1 MDVEVPFLYEK
12 KEREIHTSN
21 IEYVD
26 RDKSLHVIFSSE
38 LGKLDSDLAIGL
50 LLLVITSLWAPLL
63 ELFLQLRSATMRIR
77 GLTIATASLTHE
89 STCSSLYVT
98 KRSMK
103 LYQMLNTE
111 KKKKLKY
118 IMHE

>member
-38 LGKLDSDLAIGL
+38 LGKLDSLAAAAGNKIALGAIAG
-50 LLLVITSLWAPLL
+50 VIFYNCAVP
-63 ELFLQLRSATMRIR
+63 Q
-77 GLTIATASLTHE
+77 
-89 STCSSLYVT
+89 
-98 KRSMK
+98 
-103 LYQMLNTE
+103 
-111 KKKKLKY
+111 
-118 IMHE
+118 

>member
-38 LGKLDSDLAIGL
+38 LGKLDSDLAAAAAGNNIALGAIAG
-50 LLLVITSLWAPLL
+50 VI
-63 ELFLQLRSATMRIR
+63 LQLRSATIRIR
-77 GLTIATASLTHE
+77 RLTIATASLTHE
-89 STCSSLYVT
+89 STCSSL
-98 KRSMK
+98 
-103 LYQMLNTE
+103 
-111 KKKKLKY
+111 
-118 IMHE
+118 